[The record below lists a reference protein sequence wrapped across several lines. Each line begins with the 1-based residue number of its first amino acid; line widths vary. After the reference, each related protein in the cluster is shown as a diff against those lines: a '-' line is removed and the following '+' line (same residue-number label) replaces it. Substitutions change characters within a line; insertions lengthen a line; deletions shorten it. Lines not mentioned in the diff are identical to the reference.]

1 MAPRPVVYKCTKP
14 SEGWPCRSLW
24 PHFLLLS
31 FHTPATPAAAF
42 LFSRLTSP
50 VASGYLHLLFPLP
63 GLGLPRWLTWWS
75 VCPQC
80 GRPGF
85 DPWVGKIP
93 WRRKWQPT
101 PALLPGK
108 FYGQR
113 ILVGYSPWGHK
124 ESDMTEWLH
133 SPTAWTGLPS
143 SHVFYQQF
151 QLKCQPTPLRDPP
164 YPSNL
169 EWNPQIP
176 ITCPV

>member
-1 MAPRPVVYKCTKP
+1 MHPVKADF
-14 SEGWPCRSLW
+14 SSLVHDMSIYTCW
-24 PHFLLLS
+24 MQLS
-31 FHTPATPAAAF
+31 LYCF
-42 LFSRLTSP
+42 LFSNVSSGSYP
-50 VASGYLHLLFPLP
+50 IIFIYVFPGGSDGKASAYNARD
-63 GLGLPRWLTWWS
+63 LGS
-75 VCPQC
+75 I
-80 GRPGF
+80 PGF
-85 DPWVGKIP
+85 GRFP
-93 WRRKWQPT
+93 WRKKWQPS
-101 PALLPGK
+101 PVLLPRKSNGR
-108 FYGQR
+108 R